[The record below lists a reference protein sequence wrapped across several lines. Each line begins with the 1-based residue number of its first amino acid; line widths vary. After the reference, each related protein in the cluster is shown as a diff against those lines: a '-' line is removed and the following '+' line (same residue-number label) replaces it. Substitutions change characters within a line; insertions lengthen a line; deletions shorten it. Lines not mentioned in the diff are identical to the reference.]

1 MAHFCNGWQYPTFY
15 NDGIASKEMLMLA
28 KQARD
33 QFEEVTK
40 VITERDFQEPGD
52 SAEGPF

>member
-1 MAHFCNGWQYPTFY
+1 
-15 NDGIASKEMLMLA
+15 MLMLA

-40 VITERDFQEPGD
+40 VISSNDFSDPGD
-52 SAEGPF
+52 TTAEPF